1 MTAFGLQELTELMQ
15 ENGDRGPSATPLD
28 GDIADVPFEELGF
41 DSLALF
47 NTCIQIENVYP
58 VKLSLDEVLAAETP
72 AGLVDLVNQ
81 QIGRE
86 AA

>member
-1 MTAFGLQELTELMQ
+1 VTAFGLARLTELMQ

-47 NTCIQIENVYP
+47 NTCIQIEGVYP
-58 VKLSLDEVLAAETP
+58 VKLSLDDVLTAQTP
-72 AGLVDLVNQ
+72 AGLIALVNS
-81 QIGRE
+81 QIGQE